1 MPDSKPLLDRRI
13 LIVEDE
19 YFIADDMRLVVEGA
33 GGIVVGPFADLNEDV
48 FSHAGTAV
56 DAAVLDINVKGTLS
70 FDLADHLRRRGVPF
84 CFATG
89 YDAEIL
95 PERFSQV
102 LRIEKPFDGPEL
114 IKELVLF
121 CGQAAP
127 LP

>member
-1 MPDSKPLLDRRI
+1 MPDDKPLQDRRI

-33 GGIVVGPFADLNEDV
+33 GGIVVGPFAELDDV
-48 FSHAGTAV
+48 LGHAGARV
-56 DAAVLDINVKGTLS
+56 DAAVLDINVKGMLS
-70 FDLADHLRRRGVPF
+70 FDLADRLRRRGVPF

-89 YDAEIL
+89 YDGEIL

-114 IKELVLF
+114 IKELVQF
-121 CGQAAP
+121 CGREASFS
-127 LP
+127 